1 MRART
6 LGELQNEVAVHLSRG
21 DFAAASASAAQCR
34 ADSPDTAAGWL
45 LGSFAALFGQRKAE
59 ALALVEQYLAVN
71 PRHFECLLQRTE
83 CLFAI
88 GRREDALA
96 AARLAADA
104 GASAAAALDAV
115 GEALVNAGEHGPA
128 RDLYDRALK
137 VAPDDVAIL
146 GKRAVLSVFLGDFE
160 SAAADYDRVLQLS
173 PADPHA
179 LKGRA
184 ELRRQTVDNN
194 SIAAMHAA
202 LARFPADSY
211 EAATLHFALA
221 KSHEDLGDH
230 DANWRHLS
238 MANRLDRRRV
248 SYDRVQDVA
257 AIERII
263 QGFPQSLEGSPMDPE
278 GESPS
283 FIVGLPRTGTTLTDR
298 ILSSHSLVSSGG
310 EPPALAD
317 AITAAVDRR
326 APPGSLDWLGFAAAL
341 ANLDGTGIAADYLLR
356 MQARRGDR
364 PRFTDKQPANFFYCG
379 LIFRAF
385 PNARIVHVTRH
396 PLAAC
401 YAIYKARFR
410 DRAYAFSYDLDEL
423 GAFYVAYRR
432 LMSHWHSV
440 LPGRILDLAYE
451 DIVTALEPTT
461 RRLLDYAGL
470 PFEPACLEFH
480 RNPSS
485 TGTASAVQVRRPLYD
500 SSLQEWRHY
509 AAQLAPL
516 ASRLRAAGIPVD

>member
-96 AARLAADA
+96 AAGLAADA
-104 GASAAAALDAV
+104 GAAAAAALDAV

-137 VAPDDVAIL
+137 VAPDDVTIL
-146 GKRAVLSVFLGDFE
+146 GKRAVLNVFLGDFD
-160 SAAADYDRVLQLS
+160 AAGADYDRVLQLS
-173 PADPHA
+173 PTDPHA

-184 ELRRQTVDNN
+184 ELARQTADNN
-194 SIAAMHAA
+194 AIAAMNAA
-202 LARFPADSY
+202 LARLPADSY
-211 EAATLHFALA
+211 EAATVHFALA
-221 KSHEDLGDH
+221 KSHDDLGDH
-230 DANWRHLS
+230 AASWRHLS
-238 MANRLDRRRV
+238 IANRLDRRRV
-248 SYDRVQDVA
+248 SYDRAQDVA
-257 AIERII
+257 TIERII
-263 QGFPQSLEGSPMDPE
+263 QGFAQVQAITPDFT
-278 GESPS
+278 GESPI

-326 APPGSLDWLGFAAAL
+326 APPGALNWLDFAAAL
-341 ANLDGTGIAADYLLR
+341 PSLDGPGIAADYLLR

-379 LIFRAF
+379 VIFRAF

-423 GAFYVAYRR
+423 GVFYVAYRR

-480 RNPSS
+480 LNPAS
-485 TGTASAVQVRRPLYD
+485 TGTASAVQVRRPLYE

-509 AAQLAPL
+509 EAQLAPL
-516 ASRLRAAGIPVD
+516 AARLRAAGIAVD

>member
-1 MRART
+1 MRAQT
-6 LGELQNEVAVHLSRG
+6 LAELQMEVGGHLSRG
-21 DFAAASASAAQCR
+21 DFAAASAAAAQCR
-34 ADSPDTAAGWL
+34 TDWPEAAAGWL
-45 LGSFAALFGQRKAE
+45 LGSFAALFGQRKEE
-59 ALALVEQYLAVN
+59 ALALVEQFLAAH
-71 PRHFECLLQRTE
+71 PGHFECLLQRTE
-83 CLFAI
+83 CLFAL
-88 GRREDALA
+88 GRRADALA
-96 AARLAADA
+96 AAAAA
-104 GASAAAALDAV
+104 AAVGASAAAALDAV
-115 GEALVNAGEHGPA
+115 GEALVNAGEHA
-128 RDLYDRALK
+128 RAREIYERALA
-137 VAPDDVAIL
+137 VAGNDVAIL
-146 GKRAVLSVFLGDFE
+146 RKRAVLNVFLGDFDA
-160 SAAADYDRVLQLS
+160 AAADYDRVLRLS
-173 PADPHA
+173 PSDPHA

-184 ELRRQTVDNN
+184 ELRRQTVDDN

-202 LARFPADSY
+202 LAKLPADSY
-211 EAATLHFALA
+211 EAATVHFALA

-230 DANWRHLS
+230 EANWRHLS
-238 MANRLDRRRV
+238 LANRLDRRRV
-248 SYDRVQDVA
+248 SYDREQDVA
-257 AIERII
+257 TIERII
-263 QGFPQSLEGSPMDPE
+263 QGFPQVEPTATDPS
-278 GESPS
+278 GESPI

-341 ANLDGTGIAADYLLR
+341 ANLDGPGIAADYLLR
-356 MQARRGDR
+356 MQARRGER

-432 LMSHWHSV
+432 LMSHWHEV

-470 PFEPACLEFH
+470 PFEAACLEFH

-509 AAQLAPL
+509 QAQLAPL
-516 ASRLRAAGIPVD
+516 AARLRAAGIPVD